1 MTLTVPADGSSAD
14 GMSAAVQQRVRE
26 AFARELGLETGDVQL
41 RVETSSSSGAASH
54 ADGSGAETLVV
65 EALVVLGDEE
75 AAAQA
80 KSDLDSR
87 LGSVDEAASF
97 FGGAVRPT
105 EVPRVVL
112 APVAS
117 VVDESEDEVASSAR
131 EAFLGL
137 DLPTL
142 AAFAAGGGLLLLL
155 VCYALRRAT
164 VRAWGRFAVK
174 PSTNRVKPS
183 KSSPSEPSLP
193 EPVAFAT
200 HVARLE
206 TLTTTHGAV
215 KLAKARCGGSSGH
228 IELRDE
234 VPLDLGASHQPAP
247 PQPLPPFVKTLSKLL
262 PQQLG
267 TPRALK
273 SSGSSSGGSSAG
285 GRKGSGLSKQGS
297 SGMLGVLSR
306 QGSSKS
312 YGILDES
319 DTGNELTPH
328 SPSGSQLES
337 IADANERCS
346 VGSSV
351 DAPSI
356 RQDGD
361 GGAEQSYGDSE
372 DSSDTAAVR
381 QFI

>member
-1 MTLTVPADGSSAD
+1 M
-14 GMSAAVQQRVRE
+14 
-26 AFARELGLETGDVQL
+26 
-41 RVETSSSSGAASH
+41 
-54 ADGSGAETLVV
+54 
-65 EALVVLGDEE
+65 
-75 AAAQA
+75 
-80 KSDLDSR
+80 
-87 LGSVDEAASF
+87 
-97 FGGAVRPT
+97 
-105 EVPRVVL
+105 

-142 AAFAAGGGLLLLL
+142 VAFAAGGGLLLLL

-234 VPLDLGASHQPAP
+234 VSLDLGASHQPAP

-267 TPRALK
+267 TPRPSRAVAARAAAAAPVVAR
-273 SSGSSSGGSSAG
+273 G
-285 GRKGSGLSKQGS
+285 GLSKQGS
-297 SGMLGVLSR
+297 SGMLGVLAAGKLQELR
-306 QGSSKS
+306 HPRR
-312 YGILDES
+312 ERH
-319 DTGNELTPH
+319 GNELTPH